1 MCGTP
6 EYIAPEMIQMLGH
19 DRCDN
24 EDFALKKLP
33 FRTSIWI
40 WKDSTTQAV
49 YMNEAHVQG
58 PLVIAAGLCNT
69 EGYKTGC

>member
-24 EDFALKKLP
+24 ADSALNKL
-33 FRTSIWI
+33 FLRTSIFGYRRTPI
-40 WKDSTTQAV
+40 QAV
-49 YMNEAHVQG
+49 YMIEAHVQG